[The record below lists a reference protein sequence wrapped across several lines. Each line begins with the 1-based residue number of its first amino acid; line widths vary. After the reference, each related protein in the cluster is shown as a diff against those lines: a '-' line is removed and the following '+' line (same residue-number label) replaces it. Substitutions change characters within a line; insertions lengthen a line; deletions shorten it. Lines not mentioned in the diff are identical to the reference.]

1 MFTGIVQHVGRI
13 TAFQPTPAGVR
24 LTLDPCGWSHR
35 PARGDS
41 IAVSGTCLTVVQ
53 VEAGAWSFDVIPQTL
68 ARTTL
73 GSMGSASGDAALQ
86 PGRSVNLEHAVLAST
101 PMGGHI
107 VQGHVDGVGRV
118 AAITTTGEWRV
129 RIEPPA
135 DAASSIVAQGSIT
148 VDGVSL
154 TVAGAAA
161 DGSWFEVALIP
172 ETLARTTL
180 ASLAVGDAVNI
191 EVDHLAKLIA
201 REVER
206 RLARG

>member
-1 MFTGIVQHVGRI
+1 
-13 TAFQPTPAGVR
+13 
-24 LTLDPCGWSHR
+24 
-35 PARGDS
+35 
-41 IAVSGTCLTVVQ
+41 
-53 VEAGAWSFDVIPQTL
+53 
-68 ARTTL
+68 
-73 GSMGSASGDAALQ
+73 MGSASGDAALQ

-118 AAITTTGEWRV
+118 AAISTTGEWRV